1 MVNPTATGLFL
12 LFVVT
17 TLYVSYWAAKRTR
30 TKGEFFTAGGKI
42 TALQNGTAIAGDYI
56 SAAMF
61 LGITALFFSGYVD
74 GMIIVV
80 SAFAAWPLL
89 LILSER
95 IRNLG
100 RYTFIDVVSC
110 RLAERPVRILF
121 SISTVVII
129 ITYLIL
135 QMVAAGSLVEVLFGL
150 PYEVAEIV
158 VGVLVV
164 VYVAFGGMLAT
175 TWVQIIKAVLLI
187 TGISIM
193 FLILMTRVNF
203 DVDGMVQQAIR
214 VHENGPDIVRAG
226 SLYSGIQALTVA
238 VTMLF
243 GSLGLPHILMRLFTV
258 KDSVAARQSVM
269 YASMFVGYV
278 VLMLPVLG
286 FGTIVFVSMN
296 PEYFGATSLV
306 GGSNMAAVHL
316 SHALGGEWLM
326 AFIAAVAFA
335 TILAVVA
342 GLTIAGAAA
351 VAHDIYAC
359 VICGG
364 DADPGTEL
372 RLSRYCA
379 LTVGVLSVL
388 LGIAFKG
395 QNIAFIGSIPMV
407 LAASVCFPVL
417 FTSLYWEKLTTR
429 GALAGGVVGLVSA
442 LTLILLGPLVWV
454 DIFGFD
460 EPLFPYTFPGLFSV
474 SLAFATIW
482 LVSVCD
488 RSEQGK
494 ADRAAYLPQL
504 LKCELQLEQR

>member
-1 MVNPTATGLFL
+1 MNPIATGLFL
-12 LFVVT
+12 LFVVI

-30 TKGEFFTAGGKI
+30 TRGEFYTAGGRI
-42 TALQNGTAIAGDYI
+42 TALQNGAAIAGDYS

-74 GMIIVV
+74 GMVIVV
-80 SAFAAWPLL
+80 SAFAAWPLMI
-89 LILSER
+89 ILSER
-95 IRNLG
+95 VRNLG
-100 RYTFIDVVSC
+100 RYTFIDVVSY

-135 QMVAAGSLVEVLFGL
+135 QMVAAGSLVEVLFGV

-193 FLILMTRVNF
+193 FLLLMTRVDF
-203 DVDGMVQQAIR
+203 DVDSLVQQAIR
-214 VHENGPDIVRAG
+214 THENGPEIVRAG
-226 SLYSGIQALTVA
+226 ALYSGVQALTVA
-238 VTMLF
+238 VTMMF

-258 KDSVAARQSVM
+258 KDSAAARQSVM

-286 FGTIVFVSMN
+286 FGTIVFVSIN
-296 PEYFGATSLV
+296 PEYFEAASLA

-316 SHALGGEWLM
+316 SHALGGEWLI

-359 VICGG
+359 VLCDG
-364 DADPGTEL
+364 DADSNTEL
-372 RLSRYCA
+372 SLSRYCA
-379 LTVGVLSVL
+379 LTIGILSVL
-388 LGIAFKG
+388 LGIVFKG
-395 QNIAFIGSIPMV
+395 QNIAFIGSMPMV

-417 FTSLYWEKLTTR
+417 ITSLYWEKLTTK
-429 GALAGGVVGLVSA
+429 GALAGGSVGLVSG
-442 LTLILLGPLVWV
+442 LILIILGPLVWV

-460 EPLFPYTFPGLFSV
+460 EPLFPYTFPGLFSM
-474 SLAFATIW
+474 SLAFLTIW
-482 LVSVCD
+482 LVSIGD

-494 ADRAAYLPQL
+494 ADRAGYLPQL
-504 LKCELQLEQR
+504 LKCELQPALR